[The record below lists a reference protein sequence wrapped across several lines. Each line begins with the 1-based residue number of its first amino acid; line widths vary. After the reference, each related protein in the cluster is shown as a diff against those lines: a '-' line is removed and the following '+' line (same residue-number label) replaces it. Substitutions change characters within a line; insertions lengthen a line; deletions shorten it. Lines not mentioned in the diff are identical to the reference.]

1 MFFAAGCRDVH
12 ILLLCVLYECILS
25 FSGKSLDVH
34 TISLFLGGPPGL
46 FQL

>member
-1 MFFAAGCRDVH
+1 MVFGAGYGDAH
-12 ILLLCVLYECILS
+12 ILFLYVLYKCILF

-34 TISLFLGGPPGL
+34 TISLFLGGPLGL

>member
-1 MFFAAGCRDVH
+1 MVFGAGCTDVH
-12 ILLLCVLYECILS
+12 ILFLRVHYECVLS